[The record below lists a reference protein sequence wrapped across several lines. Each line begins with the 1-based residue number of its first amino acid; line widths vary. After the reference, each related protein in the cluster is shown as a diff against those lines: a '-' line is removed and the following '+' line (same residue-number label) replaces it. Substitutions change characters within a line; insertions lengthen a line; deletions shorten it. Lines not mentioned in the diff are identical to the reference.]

1 MPSKFLPDDFDPARP
16 VAVIAGRAIYPALM
30 IEVMRNKG
38 IPCRIIAF
46 EGETLPELYESFPP
60 DHRAMVKVGQIGK
73 SLKAL
78 EKMDAAYAVMAG
90 QITPRKL
97 FRGLHPD
104 LKAIQLLTS
113 LKEKNAGT
121 IFSALAGE
129 IEAVGVRML
138 DARAFFD
145 DQLAQPGLMT
155 KGKLAVDLQDIRHG
169 IEIAREVARL
179 DVGQG
184 CVVCKGTVLA
194 VEAFEGTDPM
204 LKRAGSFHARPA
216 IFVKTVK
223 PGQDYRFDVPVFGM
237 RTLETMA
244 DNHIKAAALEA
255 GKVIILEKE
264 KVVKTANKHKIQL
277 YGFSGNERMRK
288 ECADS

>member
-1 MPSKFLPDDFDPARP
+1 MPSRFLPDDFDPTRP

-30 IEVMRNKG
+30 IESMRNLK

-46 EGETLPELYESFPP
+46 EGETLPELYESFPH
-60 DHRAMVKVGQIGK
+60 DHRALLKVGQIGK
-73 SLKAL
+73 ALKAL
-78 EKMDAAYAVMAG
+78 KRMDAGYAVMAG

-104 LKAIQLLTS
+104 LKAIQILAG
-113 LKEKNAGT
+113 LKQRNAET
-121 IFSALAGE
+121 IFSALAAE
-129 IEAVGVRML
+129 IEAVGVQMI

-145 DQLAQPGLMT
+145 DQLAKPGLMT
-155 KGKLAVDLQDIRHG
+155 PGKLDVEESDISHG
-169 IEIAREVARL
+169 IHIAREMAKL

-204 LKRAGSFHARPA
+204 LRRAGTFHAEPA

-223 PGQDYRFDVPVFGM
+223 PNQDYRFDVPVFGM
-237 RTLETMA
+237 RTLDVMDES
-244 DNHIKAAALEA
+244 NIKVAALEA
-255 GKVIILEKE
+255 DRVIILEYERVIESASRK
-264 KVVKTANKHKIQL
+264 KIQIFG
-277 YGFSGNERMRK
+277 YHR
-288 ECADS
+288 

>member
-1 MPSKFLPDDFDPARP
+1 MPSRFLPEDFDPTKP
-16 VAVIAGRAIYPALM
+16 IAVIAGRAKYPLLM
-30 IEVMRNKG
+30 IEAMREKN

-46 EGETLPELYESFPP
+46 EGETLDELYESFPEE
-60 DHRAMVKVGQIGK
+60 HRARVKVGQVGK

-78 EKMDAAYAVMAG
+78 KKLNAGYAVMAG

-104 LKAIQLLTS
+104 LKAIQLLAG
-113 LKEKNAGT
+113 LKEKNADT
-121 IFSALAGE
+121 IFTALATE
-129 IEAVGVRML
+129 IEGGGAKMI

-145 DQLAQPGLMT
+145 YQLAEPGLMT
-155 KGKLAVDLQDIRHG
+155 SGKLDVEEADIHHG
-169 IEIAREVARL
+169 VRIARAMAAL

-204 LKRAGSFHARPA
+204 LKRAGSFHAKPA

-223 PGQDYRFDVPVFGM
+223 PDQDYRFDVPVFGL
-237 RTLETMA
+237 RTLDIMA
-244 DNHIKAAALEA
+244 ENEIKAAALEV

-264 KVVKTANKHKIQL
+264 KVLAEADQRKIQL
-277 YGFSGNERMRK
+277 YGFEG
-288 ECADS
+288 

>member
-1 MPSKFLPDDFDPARP
+1 MPSRFLPEDFDPTKP
-16 VAVIAGRAIYPALM
+16 FAVIAGRAKYPLLM
-30 IEVMRNKG
+30 IEAMREKNV
-38 IPCRIIAF
+38 PCRIIAF
-46 EGETLPELYESFPP
+46 EGETLDELYESFPQE
-60 DHRAMVKVGQIGK
+60 HRARVKVGQVGK

-78 EKMDAAYAVMAG
+78 KKLNAGYAVMAG

-104 LKAIQLLTS
+104 LKALQLLAG
-113 LKEKNAGT
+113 LKEKNADT
-121 IFSALAGE
+121 IFSALATE
-129 IEAVGVRML
+129 IEGVGAKMI

-145 DQLAQPGLMT
+145 DQLAEPGLMT
-155 KGKLAVDLQDIRHG
+155 PGKLDVEEADIHHG
-169 IEIAREVARL
+169 VRIARAMAAL

-204 LKRAGSFHARPA
+204 LKRAGSFHAKPA

-223 PGQDYRFDVPVFGM
+223 PDQDYRFDVPVFGL
-237 RTLETMA
+237 RTLDVMA
-244 DNHIKAAALEA
+244 ENEIKAAALEV

-264 KVVKTANKHKIQL
+264 KVLEEADKRNIQL
-277 YGFSGNERMRK
+277 YGFEG
-288 ECADS
+288 

>member
-1 MPSKFLPDDFDPARP
+1 MPSRFLPEDFDSTKPI
-16 VAVIAGRAIYPALM
+16 AVIAGRAMYPLLM
-30 IEVMRNKG
+30 IRAMREKN

-46 EGETLPELYESFPP
+46 EGETLDELYESFPEE
-60 DHRAMVKVGQIGK
+60 HRARVKVGQVGK

-78 EKMDAAYAVMAG
+78 KKLDAGYAVMAG

-104 LKAIQLLTS
+104 LKAIQLLAG
-113 LKEKNAGT
+113 LKEKNADT

-129 IEAVGVRML
+129 IEAVGAKMI

-145 DQLAQPGLMT
+145 DQLAEPGLMT
-155 KGKLAVDLQDIRHG
+155 SGKLDVEEADIHHG
-169 IEIAREVARL
+169 VRIARAMAAL

-204 LKRAGSFHARPA
+204 LKRAGSFHAKPA

-223 PGQDYRFDVPVFGM
+223 PDQDYRFDVPVFGL
-237 RTLETMA
+237 RTLDVMA
-244 DNHIKAAALEA
+244 ENEIKAAALEV

-264 KVVKTANKHKIQL
+264 KVLEEADKRKIQL
-277 YGFSGNERMRK
+277 YGFEG
-288 ECADS
+288 

>member
-1 MPSKFLPDDFDPARP
+1 MPSRFLPDDFDPAKP
-16 VAVIAGRAIYPALM
+16 IAVIAGRAKYPQLM
-30 IEVMRNKG
+30 IEAMREKN

-46 EGETLPELYESFPP
+46 EGETLDELYESFPKE
-60 DHRAMVKVGQIGK
+60 HRARVRVGQVGK

-78 EKMDAAYAVMAG
+78 KRLNAGYAVMAG

-104 LKAIQLLTS
+104 LKAIQLLAS
-113 LKEKNAGT
+113 LKEKNADT
-121 IFSALAGE
+121 IFSALATE
-129 IEAVGVRML
+129 IESVGARMI

-145 DQLAQPGLMT
+145 DQLAEPGLMT
-155 KGKLAVDLQDIRHG
+155 RGKLEVQEADIHHG
-169 IEIAREVARL
+169 VRIARAMAAL

-204 LKRAGSFHARPA
+204 LKRAGSFHANPA

-223 PGQDYRFDVPVFGM
+223 PDQDYRFDVPVFGL
-237 RTLETMA
+237 RTLDLMA
-244 DNHIKAAALEA
+244 ENNIKAAALEV
-255 GKVIILEKE
+255 GKVIMLEKE
-264 KVVKTANKHKIQL
+264 KVLQEAEKHKIQL
-277 YGFSGNERMRK
+277 YGFEG
-288 ECADS
+288 

>member
-1 MPSKFLPDDFDPARP
+1 MPSRFLPRDFNPERP

-30 IEVMRNKG
+30 IEAMRRLNV
-38 IPCRIIAF
+38 PCRIVAF
-46 EGETLPELYESFPP
+46 EGETMPELFESFPEE
-60 DHRAMVKVGQIGK
+60 HRAMVKVGQIGK

-78 EKMDAAYAVMAG
+78 QRLGAGYAVMAG

-104 LKAIQLLTS
+104 LKAIQILAG
-113 LKEKNAGT
+113 LKERNAET
-121 IFSALAGE
+121 IFSALARE
-129 IEAVGVRML
+129 IEAVGVRMI

-145 DQLAQPGLMT
+145 DQLARPGLMT
-155 KGKLAVDLQDIRHG
+155 RGKLAVEREDIEHG
-169 IEIAREVARL
+169 ILIAREMARL

-204 LKRAGSFHARPA
+204 LKRAGGFHAQPA

-223 PGQDYRFDVPVFGM
+223 PEQDYRFDVPVFGM
-237 RTLETMA
+237 RTLDVMA
-244 DNHIKAAALEA
+244 ESGIKVAALEA
-255 GKVIILEKE
+255 DKVIILERE
-264 KVVKTANKHKIQL
+264 KVIETANKQKIQI
-277 YGFSGNERMRK
+277 YGFPDPAASAPAG
-288 ECADS
+288 